1 MAQQK
6 DYYQILGV
14 AETATEEE
22 IKKAYREIAKKHHPD
37 RNPGDTAAEE
47 KFKQASEA
55 YETLGDKEKRS
66 KYDQMR
72 KLGAMGARFGGGGG
86 RGGFGFG
93 DAGTVSSDDMSYEEF
108 MRKFGGKNQQ
118 GRGQKTGSSFN
129 FDDIFG
135 NLFGGKKKE
144 NEGEEEPQPTDD
156 PFFKRKGNDAYVEV
170 TVNLAQALLGSRIRV
185 RTPSGKRV
193 TVKIPPGIDPER
205 QLRIP
210 SMGYA
215 EQKELG
221 DLYIRVHL
229 AMPKNL
235 TEQQQE
241 AAQQFAQALGLKW

>member
-37 RNPGDTAAEE
+37 RNPGNKEAEE

-66 KYDQMR
+66 KYDQLR
-72 KLGAMGARFGGGGG
+72 KLGAMGSRFGGG

-93 DAGTVSSDDMSYEEF
+93 DAGTTTTSDDMSYEEF

-118 GRGQKTGSSFN
+118 GRGQKANTSFN

-144 NEGEEEPQPTDD
+144 EESDEPQPTDD

-185 RTPSGKRV
+185 RTPLGKRV

-205 QLRIP
+205 QLRVP

-215 EQKELG
+215 ELKELG

-235 TEQQQE
+235 TEEQQE
-241 AAQQFAQALGLKW
+241 ATRQFAASLGLKW